1 MQKKVVL
8 DEVFSDSGDEREDSY
23 KTDGPIDIVIDCAC
37 ALLDIPINNR
47 VHALHQLL
55 TLYQERFQVNISA
68 VLVTEHKIEPNKGCK
83 RDIMIF

>member
-1 MQKKVVL
+1 MEAWPPEIQDQIQGFEL
-8 DEVFSDSGDEREDSY
+8 P
-23 KTDGPIDIVIDCAC
+23 DGPIDIVIDCAC

-55 TLYQERFQVNISA
+55 TLYQERFQVNIGA
-68 VLVTEHKIEPNKGCK
+68 VLVTGYKTEPNKGCK

>member
-1 MQKKVVL
+1 MEAWPPEIQDQIQGFEL
-8 DEVFSDSGDEREDSY
+8 P
-23 KTDGPIDIVIDCAC
+23 DGPIDIVIDCAC

-55 TLYQERFQVNISA
+55 TLYQERFQVNISS

>member
-1 MQKKVVL
+1 MEAWPPEIQDQIQGFEL
-8 DEVFSDSGDEREDSY
+8 P
-23 KTDGPIDIVIDCAC
+23 DGPIDIVIDCAC

-68 VLVTEHKIEPNKGCK
+68 VLVTEHKFEPNKGCK